1 MMKGGK
7 IKLHTAKILLF
18 MAVIIALILSSS
30 IFTNRLLSNH
40 AQSLE
45 EKIIKVETNTREQ
58 KWEAA
63 QTELTAIEKEW
74 PKVENTWTVLLDHS
88 EIDNIDESLSKVSEY
103 VKAKSTPLALAEL
116 ATLKRYV
123 KHIPEKE
130 SFNLKNIL

>member
-1 MMKGGK
+1 
-7 IKLHTAKILLF
+7 LHTAKILIF
-18 MAVIIALILSSS
+18 IAAIIALIFGSS
-30 IFTNRLLSNH
+30 IFTNHLLSTH

-45 EKIIKVETNTREQ
+45 EKILKVEAHTREQ

-63 QTELTAIEKEW
+63 QTELAAIEKEW
-74 PKVENTWTVLLDHS
+74 PKVENTWTILLDHS

-103 VKAKSTPLALAEL
+103 IKAKSAPLALAEL

-130 SFNLKNIL
+130 ALSIKNVL

>member
-1 MMKGGK
+1 M
-7 IKLHTAKILLF
+7 HTAKILLF
-18 MAVIIALILSSS
+18 MAAIIGLIFGSS

-40 AQSLE
+40 AHSLE
-45 EKIIKVETNTREQ
+45 EKIIRVEANTREQ
-58 KWEAA
+58 KWDAA

-123 KHIPEKE
+123 KHIPKKE
-130 SFNLKNIL
+130 SFSIKNVL